1 MGMTPG
7 ASRLASSGPSMRIQA
22 NHNRPT
28 RGCARSSCS
37 ASGGRAGQSPFHTVL
52 GQRRNRNTRGVHT
65 TTRVIPSLIGDA
77 ATQPPPDLPS
87 FLFKERIVYLGMTL
101 VPSVTELLVAQFL
114 YLQFEDP
121 QKPIYFYINSTGTTK
136 EDDR

>member
-1 MGMTPG
+1 
-7 ASRLASSGPSMRIQA
+7 
-22 NHNRPT
+22 
-28 RGCARSSCS
+28 
-37 ASGGRAGQSPFHTVL
+37 
-52 GQRRNRNTRGVHT
+52 
-65 TTRVIPSLIGDA
+65 
-77 ATQPPPDLPS
+77 
-87 FLFKERIVYLGMTL
+87 MTL